1 MEQPRFG
8 HNDSSKVSAKGGFPG
23 LLFGRHQATV
33 NSNVQAVV
41 CGPCGGIRTSNR
53 LPEADCQSPSQV
65 SVLLLCFY
73 NTSRCHANTPK
84 LCRCA
89 VWLDQVICTWDLTD
103 GFFAS
108 TVQSHTEYQYTIC
121 NRKPEKHRSINW
133 HTIPSLPSQFQ
144 RLWPTA
150 QLSRSRLDFLVKH

>member
-41 CGPCGGIRTSNR
+41 CGPCGRIRTSNR
-53 LPEADCQSPSQV
+53 LPEADWQSPSRV

-73 NTSRCHANTPK
+73 NSSRCHANTP
-84 LCRCA
+84 CRCA
-89 VWLDQVICTWDLTD
+89 VWLDQVICTWRM
-103 GFFAS
+103 AS
-108 TVQSHTEYQYTIC
+108 LPVQSSRIQ
-121 NRKPEKHRSINW
+121 SIN
-133 HTIPSLPSQFQ
+133 TPSVTENLRSTGALIGIPFHPCHPNFKGSGQ
-144 RLWPTA
+144 RHNSAGLNFIFW
-150 QLSRSRLDFLVKH
+150 